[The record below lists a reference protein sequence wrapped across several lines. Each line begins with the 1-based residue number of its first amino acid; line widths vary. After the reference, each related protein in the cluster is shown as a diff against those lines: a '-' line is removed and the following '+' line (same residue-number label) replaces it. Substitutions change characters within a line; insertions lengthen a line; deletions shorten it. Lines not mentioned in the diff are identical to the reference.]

1 MVATNM
7 QTPEE
12 YTAGESGKLRLAL
25 IAGPTASGKSAL
37 ALALAERVGGVV
49 INADASQV
57 YADLAVL
64 SARPSAEDMARAP
77 HRLFGHIDGA
87 EACSAARW
95 AQDAKA
101 EIAAAQGAGRLPILV
116 GGTGLYIRTL
126 LDGIAPVPEIDPDIR
141 AQVRGLPVAE
151 SYAALTREDPEA
163 AGRLAPADT
172 ARVARAL
179 EVIRST
185 GRGIGSWRT
194 EKRGGIGG
202 QVALSPVVLLPP
214 RDWLFARCDAR
225 FAAMLEQGAVG
236 EVEALLARGL
246 SPELPV
252 MRAIGVRE
260 IAAWIGGEIGRD
272 DMIERA
278 TIATR
283 QYAKRQY
290 TWFSH
295 QPPAQWI
302 RMAETLDIDAMKQL
316 AIKLQQTLLT

>member
-1 MVATNM
+1 M

-12 YTAGESGKLRLAL
+12 DTAGESGKPRLAL
-25 IAGPTASGKSAL
+25 IAGPTASGKSAV

-64 SARPSAEDMARAP
+64 SARPSTEEMARAP

-101 EIAAAQGAGRLPILV
+101 EIAAARQAGLLPILV

-151 SYAALTREDPEA
+151 SYAALLREDPESA
-163 AGRLAPADT
+163 ARLAPADT

-185 GRGIGSWRT
+185 GRGIGAWRA

-202 QVALSPVVLLPP
+202 QIALSAVVLLPP

-225 FAAMLEQGAVG
+225 FAAMLEQGAVE

-260 IAAWIGGEIGRD
+260 IAAWIGGETGRE
-272 DMIERA
+272 DMVERA
-278 TIATR
+278 TTATR

-295 QPPAQWI
+295 QPPAQWL
-302 RMAETLDIDAMKQL
+302 RMTETLDNDEIEQL
-316 AIKLQQTLLT
+316 AIKLQSSLLT